1 MYVLIIDD
9 DPIVQLIHKNLI
21 KRRRIENNPLQFTY
35 AADAI
40 DFILKNKDEHFLIF
54 LDLNMPKMDGW
65 EFLNHIKRLD
75 LEIRTSIIIVT
86 SSIAQSDEIKAR
98 EYSNVI
104 KYYMKPLNNEMLNE
118 IELIFNLN
126 KQS

>member
-9 DPIVQLIHKNLI
+9 DPIVQLIHKSLI
-21 KRRRIENNPLQFTY
+21 KRIRIENNPLQFTY

-40 DFILKNKDEHFLIF
+40 DFILKNKDEHYLIL

-65 EFLNHIKRLD
+65 EFLDHIKRLD

-104 KYYMKPLNNEMLNE
+104 KYYMKPLNIEMLNE
-118 IELIFNLN
+118 IELIFNLD